1 MVEDTFNQPK
11 HFGKDGMSV
20 NSWYT
25 FLTLH
30 PQHLCVFPYCVGH
43 NRFRCAEIFVGF
55 RHQEKC
61 GRFVYFFQVFS
72 AVFCL
77 FTSRRVG
84 WCFFSAVFC
93 CSCHGVL
100 ASFVEGFCLFL
111 SGLLSSVLLFVSRRC
126 ADLRTCLF
134 ISSSL
139 LSSAM
144 LFMSR
149 QRAGCVVVAG
159 VQVSFRH
166 SVDVRIRPHVW
177 LR

>member
-1 MVEDTFNQPK
+1 MLIPGTPSSRCTHSTCVF
-11 HFGKDGMSV
+11 
-20 NSWYT
+20 
-25 FLTLH
+25 FLTVLVTTGSGVRKFLSAFDIRRSVVG
-30 PQHLCVFPYCVGH
+30 LCTS
-43 NRFRCAEIFVGF
+43 FRSSQQYSACS
-55 RHQEKC
+55 RHGGWGGVSSQQ
-61 GRFVYFFQVFS
+61 YS
-72 AVFCL
+72 AVHVMAC
-77 FTSRRVG
+77 
-84 WCFFSAVFC
+84 WP
-93 CSCHGVL
+93 VL
-100 ASFVEGFCLFL
+100 VEGFCLFL